1 MDVRMPDG
9 TIVTNVPDN
18 MSQEALLSAYSSY
31 APEPISENPI
41 YGVAANITP
50 SLATGLGSLMQLP
63 GKAADLLTGTAPGEK
78 AGFFRTLAGV
88 AIPGGMKSVQEAGA
102 SLEEVGKEAK
112 TLGLQQKEKERAEKI
127 AKTEGQLNKFGVA
140 LSETIMDPS
149 LSSSFVFEQIPNLL
163 GPKGG
168 GMLAQAATKQLFKNA
183 SKEALGAVGVSG
195 AVATGAAMQ
204 GTDIG
209 HETYKDIYT
218 QLISEGQ
225 SPEAANTIALSRGRV
240 AAIEAGGLAYALSR
254 IPGARE
260 VEKALFKQT
269 RQAIP
274 KAGVASATKSA
285 ATGAFGSGASE
296 TGEEVGGKFI
306 SNVGKQEVFPET
318 ELTGGLGETGAFALL
333 GGATTGGVSGAIN
346 ARSQA
351 NAQKRQETEAIQQA
365 EEKRNAA
372 IAEAL
377 KDISPDLTS
386 PIVATTTTTTN
397 GKESVKTTRADG
409 SVYVDGVMVEPPRQ
423 EAQTADM
430 FYSEQPLPQEVLDQG
445 YKLVDQ
451 REEDGQVYYIY
462 TKEEAPAQIQPPVE
476 QPPLAPA
483 NPVETAPP
491 MPIAPDGQLPL
502 APVNPEGTALPAP
515 APPAAPVVAQLP
527 LAPVNPEGTVIAPA
541 KPVDPNVEARLAAVE
556 PDVESMI
563 PDEPPP
569 VRAAPPAPIVQA
581 KRVAAEPTVRYGIT
595 DKGEVGVPLSE
606 GGKPFQTRKEAEKV
620 QKLQPQLRVLQVK
633 TKGKVTGYVLADKT
647 QRQLAAEKV
656 AAKRLQA
663 IPVGGLLGDILRKGG
678 INPVHRLVLGFS
690 EKANPSF
697 GNRRLFAAK
706 GKGIDLSDIV
716 ESQEEGKAAE
726 DKFEGRDIDVRNSLP
741 DRIKAEI
748 ARYNAGESEDS
759 VVDAQE
765 RKLAEEE
772 REFEEQENKVIQGI
786 GEQLPSNAEFQD
798 FYDVEVNLENPD
810 QSMLDAGFSQQDL
823 NVVGFTKASPELKA
837 EVAALMAQMEAL
849 GLETA
854 DILAEIAF
862 TPNITD
868 LEYYTRAKSEL
879 IKAITQAA
887 KQGSGGN
894 VSQANVQAA
903 SEGLESPTEAGL
915 KAKQDAADK
924 VAADKAKADRDAD
937 AKDKAEEQ
945 RKAIAAASE
954 KAAGEFKLG
963 RSAEED
969 LSGQKDIF
977 AIADKVGIPPEMQ
990 APADFVL
997 KEGRIK
1003 EVVLA
1008 AQALADGKIT
1018 KAEYDKYVDDY
1029 APIATIPNPE
1039 PPLDAAGMKR
1049 VLRSNQVS
1057 QINPEIAE
1065 GTRVGIR
1072 MDINALK
1079 RSKKI
1084 SEDTGTKVSGS
1095 VVSIHEGSDL
1105 AKQGTIIGYSG
1116 VASIKNAKFAIRNEQ
1131 AAFKVAQ
1138 NIEAKSPQQTIEGE
1152 WVNITPE
1159 DAYARV
1165 QSLLK
1170 DPNWAQVSLDP
1181 LRHSFFYDRSN
1192 KQPVISADEILQV
1205 GRFVLAKNV
1214 KYAPREDFL
1223 YSKTAAQPSAGD
1235 RAKVLSVAQSV
1246 SADWEII
1253 PDVVVVDN
1261 MQSAE
1266 VPQEVKDYDKTQTG
1280 GTTKTPEGFY
1290 YRGKIYLLA
1299 SQLKD
1304 EADIVRVM
1312 NHEVLGHYGLRGLF
1326 GKTLNPILDQLATA
1340 RRDLVQERADAYG
1353 LDMNNRNDR
1362 RQAAEE
1368 ALAILAQTR
1377 PELGFVKRAVAAIRT
1392 WLREH
1397 GFKNLKLT
1405 DDQIINDY
1413 IIPAR
1418 NFIERGTQS
1427 PSEQL
1432 NDIRY
1437 SIAPLTKAPTV
1448 PSTGTPRPNI
1458 TGAPIAG
1465 TWSAA
1470 PETTLTP
1477 YIYKFQDKQVDLK
1490 DAQKQI
1496 QKTIGKIDDALN
1508 AYRKE
1513 TLYYGRVADQTEQF
1527 LNKELKPLL
1536 QEMIDKKL
1544 TLDEVD
1550 KYLQALHAEERNKSI
1565 AKRLN
1570 GMPDGGAGIT
1580 TANAKAY
1587 LAGLSPD
1594 KAKNLQDISDR
1605 VRKIISGTQDVEVA
1619 GGLELQSKIDGW
1631 NKAWP
1636 NYVPLFRD
1644 EVDYVNSGSGMG
1656 QGFST
1661 RGSSSKRA
1669 IGSDKP
1675 VKEIIASLADQR
1687 QKAIVRSEKARV
1699 GKSLYALAIANPN
1712 PDYWLAIDPNS
1723 KVDIKQTEQ
1732 MLRDSGFDPGDIAQL
1747 IQNMAQEPKTGSIKR
1762 VFNPLTKQFDEVVK
1776 YEIHAQNRYSSNV
1789 LAVRINGEDKFLF
1802 FNPSNDRAKRMAE
1815 AIKNLD
1821 AEQLGEATQ
1830 TIGNI
1835 TRFIAALSTQYN
1847 PIFGAW
1853 NFARDVQGAALNL
1866 STTPLRDKKTEVTSG
1881 AFKALRGIYK
1891 EVRARRAGGQ
1901 ASGYYADLYRD
1912 FESVGGKTGFINQ
1925 FSSLNKKGT
1934 IVERELKGLTQG
1946 KIKGAAS
1953 AVGGWL
1959 SDYNDMLEN
1968 AVRLSAYEQG
1978 LKMNLSKEE
1987 SAEIAKN
1994 LTVNFNRKGAKTA
2007 GLGALYAFFN
2017 SSVQGTARLVETLR
2031 GPAGKKI
2038 IAGGFLLGA
2047 FQAALLAMAGFDED
2061 EPSEFIKQKNFVIP
2075 TFDGGYV
2082 MVPMPLGFNILP
2094 NVGRIISEIAFGSKK
2109 SGTRKV
2115 GDLLEAVV
2123 SSFNPLGGGNMVQMA
2138 MPTVLDP
2145 IANVIINRDSFGRP
2159 ISREDRALNPT
2170 PGYLRSRES
2179 AGVIAKG
2186 IAEFL
2191 NYVSGGTE
2199 FNKGAF
2205 SPTGDDIN
2213 YVVSQYLGGVG
2224 REAMRAKEFVTSI
2237 GKDEPFEPYK
2247 VPILGKVYGDIN
2259 APASVANKFYLNIKQ
2274 MAEHENEIKGRK
2286 GSAISAYI
2294 KENPEARLSKS
2305 ANNLENQISKLNK
2318 TKREFIERNAPEAT
2332 LRRLEDQK
2340 LRMMKQFNEQ
2350 VRRLN

>member
-1 MDVRMPDG
+1 M
-9 TIVTNVPDN
+9 
-18 MSQEALLSAYSSY
+18 
-31 APEPISENPI
+31 
-41 YGVAANITP
+41 
-50 SLATGLGSLMQLP
+50 
-63 GKAADLLTGTAPGEK
+63 
-78 AGFFRTLAGV
+78 
-88 AIPGGMKSVQEAGA
+88 
-102 SLEEVGKEAK
+102 
-112 TLGLQQKEKERAEKI
+112 
-127 AKTEGQLNKFGVA
+127 
-140 LSETIMDPS
+140 
-149 LSSSFVFEQIPNLL
+149 
-163 GPKGG
+163 
-168 GMLAQAATKQLFKNA
+168 
-183 SKEALGAVGVSG
+183 
-195 AVATGAAMQ
+195 
-204 GTDIG
+204 
-209 HETYKDIYT
+209 
-218 QLISEGQ
+218 
-225 SPEAANTIALSRGRV
+225 
-240 AAIEAGGLAYALSR
+240 
-254 IPGARE
+254 
-260 VEKALFKQT
+260 
-269 RQAIP
+269 
-274 KAGVASATKSA
+274 
-285 ATGAFGSGASE
+285 
-296 TGEEVGGKFI
+296 
-306 SNVGKQEVFPET
+306 
-318 ELTGGLGETGAFALL
+318 
-333 GGATTGGVSGAIN
+333 
-346 ARSQA
+346 
-351 NAQKRQETEAIQQA
+351 
-365 EEKRNAA
+365 
-372 IAEAL
+372 
-377 KDISPDLTS
+377 
-386 PIVATTTTTTN
+386 
-397 GKESVKTTRADG
+397 
-409 SVYVDGVMVEPPRQ
+409 
-423 EAQTADM
+423 
-430 FYSEQPLPQEVLDQG
+430 
-445 YKLVDQ
+445 
-451 REEDGQVYYIY
+451 
-462 TKEEAPAQIQPPVE
+462 
-476 QPPLAPA
+476 
-483 NPVETAPP
+483 
-491 MPIAPDGQLPL
+491 
-502 APVNPEGTALPAP
+502 
-515 APPAAPVVAQLP
+515 
-527 LAPVNPEGTVIAPA
+527 
-541 KPVDPNVEARLAAVE
+541 
-556 PDVESMI
+556 
-563 PDEPPP
+563 
-569 VRAAPPAPIVQA
+569 
-581 KRVAAEPTVRYGIT
+581 
-595 DKGEVGVPLSE
+595 
-606 GGKPFQTRKEAEKV
+606 
-620 QKLQPQLRVLQVK
+620 
-633 TKGKVTGYVLADKT
+633 
-647 QRQLAAEKV
+647 
-656 AAKRLQA
+656 
-663 IPVGGLLGDILRKGG
+663 
-678 INPVHRLVLGFS
+678 
-690 EKANPSF
+690 
-697 GNRRLFAAK
+697 
-706 GKGIDLSDIV
+706 
-716 ESQEEGKAAE
+716 
-726 DKFEGRDIDVRNSLP
+726 
-741 DRIKAEI
+741 
-748 ARYNAGESEDS
+748 
-759 VVDAQE
+759 
-765 RKLAEEE
+765 
-772 REFEEQENKVIQGI
+772 
-786 GEQLPSNAEFQD
+786 
-798 FYDVEVNLENPD
+798 
-810 QSMLDAGFSQQDL
+810 
-823 NVVGFTKASPELKA
+823 
-837 EVAALMAQMEAL
+837 
-849 GLETA
+849 
-854 DILAEIAF
+854 
-862 TPNITD
+862 
-868 LEYYTRAKSEL
+868 
-879 IKAITQAA
+879 
-887 KQGSGGN
+887 
-894 VSQANVQAA
+894 
-903 SEGLESPTEAGL
+903 
-915 KAKQDAADK
+915 
-924 VAADKAKADRDAD
+924 
-937 AKDKAEEQ
+937 
-945 RKAIAAASE
+945 
-954 KAAGEFKLG
+954 
-963 RSAEED
+963 
-969 LSGQKDIF
+969 SGQEDIF

-990 APADFVL
+990 APPDFVL

-1018 KAEYDKYVDDY
+1018 KAEYDKYVDFY

-1039 PPLDAAGMKR
+1039 PPLDAAGMER
-1049 VLRSNQVS
+1049 VLKSNQVS
-1057 QINPEIAE
+1057 QINPKIAE

-1079 RSKKI
+1079 RSKAL
-1084 SEDTGTKVSGS
+1084 SEKEGRKVSGS
-1095 VVSIHEGSDL
+1095 VVSIHEGSDV

-1138 NIEAKSPQQTIEGE
+1138 NLEAKSPQQTIEGE
-1152 WVNITPE
+1152 WVNITSE

-1165 QSLLK
+1165 KSLLK

-1192 KQPVISADEILQV
+1192 KQPVTSADEILQV

-1214 KYAPREDFL
+1214 KYAPRESFLYDVGRDQSQSNASQQSSDEIRKENIAKYASLKQRLSAIQRRFVNEKTQRFDEFDYRNLYRQAQDLKSTIDSTKEAKTTPADFL
-1223 YSKTAAQPSAGD
+1223 ARAAKELAADNISQEVFDVINALYQKNPSLLDGL
-1235 RAKVLSVAQSV
+1235 RLSVQTRGEGNGQAQGRFLPFPK
-1246 SADWEII
+1246 II
-1253 PDVVVVDN
+1253 RLF
-1261 MQSAE
+1261 
-1266 VPQEVKDYDKTQTG
+1266 KRTG
-1280 GTTKTPEGFY
+1280 GVEDPSTIRHELVHTLEQMMPYQAQAALVDAWAKSLLKASKKAKTDTEKKFFVEVGKFLDKPTQDTMLDAINAMPDYSY
-1290 YRGKIYLLA
+1290 YQYINPSEFWAVNAEPLMQAYLGGA
-1299 SQLKD
+1299 WQRFKSS
-1304 EADIVRVM
+1304 V
-1312 NHEVLGHYGLRGLF
+1312 RGLF
-1326 GKTLNPILDQLATA
+1326 
-1340 RRDLVQERADAYG
+1340 
-1353 LDMNNRNDR
+1353 
-1362 RQAAEE
+1362 E
-1368 ALAILAQTR
+1368 AMKKV
-1377 PELGFVKRAVAAIRT
+1377 LGFDNKSVVYKTFNSVLNSERDSPMLVDYVSTIGNM
-1392 WLREH
+1392 LP
-1397 GFKNLKLT
+1397 
-1405 DDQIINDY
+1405 IN
-1413 IIPAR
+1413 A
-1418 NFIERGTQS
+1418 
-1427 PSEQL
+1427 
-1432 NDIRY
+1432 
-1437 SIAPLTKAPTV
+1437 IAPLKKAPTV
-1448 PSTGTPRPNI
+1448 PSTGTPRPNVI
-1458 TGAPIAG
+1458 GAPIAG

-1732 MLRDSGFDPGDIAQL
+1732 MLLDSGFDPGDIAQL

-1866 STTPLRDKKTEVTSG
+1866 TTTPLRDKKYAVTSG
-1881 AFKALRGIYK
+1881 AFKVMKGIYK

-1901 ASGYYADLYRD
+1901 TSSYYSDLYRD

-1925 FSSLNKKGT
+1925 FSNLNKKGT

-1959 SDYNDMLEN
+1959 SDYNDTLEN

-2007 GLGALYAFFN
+2007 GFGALYAFFN
-2017 SSVQGTARLVETLR
+2017 SAVQGPVRLVETLR

-2047 FQAALLAMAGFDED
+2047 FQAAILALAEFDED

-2145 IANVIINRDSFGRP
+2145 IANIIMNRDSFGRP

-2179 AGVIAKG
+2179 AGVVAKG

-2350 VRRLN
+2350 VRKLN